1 MTLSIYPLPGIPEVA
16 AGDDLPALLLAAL
29 GRAGL
34 TPQPGDVLVVTHKIV
49 SKAEGAVVALTGDEE
64 RAYRELVL
72 DQAVEV
78 LRRRGDLVIA
88 RTKHGF
94 ICANAGV
101 DRSNA
106 APGTAV
112 LLPLDPDRSAH
123 GIRMALR
130 AATGVDLAV
139 IISDT
144 FGRPWRRGLTDVA
157 IGVSG
162 MLPILD
168 LKGTFD
174 AAGRELHVTEV
185 AVVDEIAA
193 AADLV
198 MGKAAAVP
206 AALVRGVE
214 IPKGEGRA
222 ADMVR
227 PVPMRERAWMDFSH
241 SSKISLWHF
250 LHAETSYIFASSST
264 VFAFSAAVTVKGT
277 ARKNTKR
284 HILKAFIRWSSCWF
298 LP

>member
-1 MTLSIYPLPGIPEVA
+1 MTLSVYPLPGIPEVA
-16 AGDDLPALLLAAL
+16 AGDDLPVLLLAAL

-112 LLPLDPDRSAH
+112 LLPHDPDRSAH

-227 PVPMRERAWMDFSH
+227 PDGEDMFR
-241 SSKISLWHF
+241 
-250 LHAETSYIFASSST
+250 
-264 VFAFSAAVTVKGT
+264 
-277 ARKNTKR
+277 
-284 HILKAFIRWSSCWF
+284 
-298 LP
+298 